1 MRYALP
7 VCTATLMLVA
17 FACSSGD
24 SPSASLTAVPSSSTT
39 PTPTTKLAPWRSDG
53 AVAVDMQ
60 AVLAGDNEAW
70 FAINPNTGQ
79 TKRLQ
84 PVSGYVPRELAGGR
98 YDLLATATGTL
109 VRVDV
114 TSGQVTDIGAGWTGQ
129 VTADG
134 KWAAILPLVEGSTL
148 AVVEVD
154 SGKRFDLGQLGKP
167 VTLAWSP
174 NDTLAIVHG
183 EALYLARGPDWQ
195 PQRIGD
201 FSHASPIWS
210 PDSHW
215 LTVADTYGVRL
226 IDPMSGEERLLP
238 VGSGPPNGVGGGG
251 AMAWSPDGNR
261 LAVGGSSGWYVVDV
275 ATGRVTNVAPNSALT
290 QGPMAPV
297 WSPDGSEIAV
307 FVIPNKAD
315 PAGIAVA
322 QADGSGAHM
331 IVTGVGF
338 GPLAWTDAGILMR
351 VSSPMMP

>member
-1 MRYALP
+1 MRAGL
-7 VCTATLMLVA
+7 VICTAILMLVA
-17 FACSSGD
+17 LACSSDD
-24 SPSASLTAVPSSSTT
+24 SPSASLTAVPSSSAT
-39 PTPTTKLAPWRSDG
+39 PTPKLAAWSASG
-53 AVAVDMQ
+53 AVAADMQ
-60 AVLAGDNEAW
+60 AILAGDNEAW
-70 FAINPNTGQ
+70 FAIDPNTGQ
-79 TKRLQ
+79 TKRLE

-195 PQRIGD
+195 PHRIGD
-201 FSHASPIWS
+201 FNYVWPVWS

-215 LTVADTYGVRL
+215 LAVPDTNGIRL
-226 IDPMSGEERLLP
+226 IDPSSGEGRLFP
-238 VGSGPPNGVGGGG
+238 GSGGT
-251 AMAWSPDGNR
+251 MAWSLDGKR
-261 LAVGGSSGWYVVDV
+261 LAVGRVSGWYVVDV
-275 ATGRVTNVAPNSALT
+275 ETGQVTNVAPNSAAP
-290 QGPMAPV
+290 QGPMTPV

-307 FVIPNKAD
+307 LVIPSKAD
-315 PAGIAVA
+315 PDGIAVA
-322 QADGSGAHM
+322 QADGSGARM
-331 IVTGVGF
+331 IATGVGSNI
-338 GPLAWTDAGILMR
+338 LAWTDAGILMR
-351 VSSPMMP
+351 LSSPMMP